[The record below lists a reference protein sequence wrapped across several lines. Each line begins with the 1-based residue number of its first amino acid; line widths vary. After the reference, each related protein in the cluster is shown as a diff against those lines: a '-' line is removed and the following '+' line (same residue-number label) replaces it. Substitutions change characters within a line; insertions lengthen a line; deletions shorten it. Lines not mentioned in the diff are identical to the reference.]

1 MTRKITKVAIRMIPI
16 GLVAST
22 ILAGCVG
29 SASGA
34 AGPANAATL
43 RAHIASERADAA
55 LVAQST
61 QATISAHIASEHGDA
76 SPTTKLVRP
85 NRDEDGSSDAPTNYS
100 SSKFR
105 GK

>member
-55 LVAQST
+55 SVAQST

-76 SPTTKLVRP
+76 SSTSKLVRL
-85 NRDEDGSSDAPTNYS
+85 NRDEDGPSGSTTDYS
-100 SSKFR
+100 SAKFR